1 MGCRLV
7 WEEVDLLVL
16 RKAATGLVNIAWRS
30 ARYEFTD
37 TSKSAL
43 SGTSIRRLRYLDI
56 AS

>member
-37 TSKSAL
+37 NCTDAPGISEML
-43 SGTSIRRLRYLDI
+43 FTIVD
-56 AS
+56 